1 VVGLA
6 VGYAIVILLLPLPA
20 SGDVYSY
27 AFYGRI
33 MSVYDA
39 NPYVA
44 TPSMFSFDPMYPGVP
59 TFWVSTPSVYGL
71 GFSLMSAAHW
81 PRGSGKRI
89 RLSSRTELSQWAR
102 P

>member
-1 VVGLA
+1 LVVGLA

-71 GFSLMSAAHW
+71 G
-81 PRGSGKRI
+81 
-89 RLSSRTELSQWAR
+89 SR
-102 P
+102 